1 MNKQSNDL
9 QLKVWSQNVPKFPMW
24 HFNLCLKKKKKK
36 DIEAENVSQLSPLQ
50 EF

>member
-1 MNKQSNDL
+1 MSQS
-9 QLKVWSQNVPKFPMW
+9 SQCDISTYVF
-24 HFNLCLKKKKKK
+24 KKKKKK

>member
-1 MNKQSNDL
+1 MSQS
-9 QLKVWSQNVPKFPMW
+9 SQCDISTYVYI
-24 HFNLCLKKKKKK
+24 KKKK

>member
-1 MNKQSNDL
+1 MSQSSQCDISTYV
-9 QLKVWSQNVPKFPMW
+9 LK
-24 HFNLCLKKKKKK
+24 KKKKKK